1 MGKRRTSREN
11 ALQVLFELEFNDV
24 QLERVLDGYWNSK
37 KSDGQVQEYADWL
50 VRGIVARKDEIDTLI
65 QGNSKHW
72 RISRM
77 AFVDRNILRIAVFEL
92 LEEKLIAPAIVINEA
107 IEIAKRYSSD
117 EAAVFVNGVLDA
129 VRKKLEKTEPQQES
143 REAKANERSKQTA
156 KKRTVRS
163 PGRAKKK

>member
-11 ALQVLFELEFNDV
+11 ALQILFEMEFNDAG
-24 QLERVLDGYWNSK
+24 LERILASYWNSK
-37 KSDGQVQEYADWL
+37 KVDGQVQEYANWL
-50 VRGIVARKDEIDTLI
+50 VRGIVARKEEVDALI
-65 QGNSKHW
+65 QGNSEHW

-107 IEIAKRYSSD
+107 IEIAKRYGSD

-129 VRKKLEKTEPQQES
+129 VRKKLEKTVPRQETI
-143 REAKANERSKQTA
+143 EVNANERSKHTS

-163 PGRAKKK
+163 AGRAKKK